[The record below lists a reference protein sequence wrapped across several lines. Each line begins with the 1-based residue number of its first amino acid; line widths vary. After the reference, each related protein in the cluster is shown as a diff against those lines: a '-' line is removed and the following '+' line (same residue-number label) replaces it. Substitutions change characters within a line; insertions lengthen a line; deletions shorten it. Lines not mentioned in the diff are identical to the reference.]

1 MTITCNQ
8 IDDLLFDGSP
18 LAMETAARHAAEC
31 DACAATLAAWNEL
44 SDTAR
49 SMRTTWENDTLWPR
63 IERAIRAEK
72 SKRSPMR
79 WLRQAAAAAAI
90 ILGLGAPLFYAVRV
104 QSRQAAYDR
113 TILRASAMEEVERAE
128 REHIRSIVNL
138 EKLADAKLEDT
149 TSPLMISYKEKL
161 MLLDDAIAEC
171 EANIENN
178 RQNAHLRKQLLAMYS
193 EKQQTLMDVLREDS
207 NVPQNQYASRARRDR
222 PVVFRGAALRR

>member
-31 DACAATLAAWNEL
+31 DACAETLAAWNEL

-72 SKRSPMR
+72 KRAPSR
-79 WLRQAAAAAAI
+79 WLRQFAAAAVI
-90 ILGLGAPLFYAVRV
+90 ILALAAPLLYAVRV
-104 QSRQAAYDR
+104 QSREAAFDR
-113 TILRASAMEEVERAE
+113 TILRVSALDDVERAE
-128 REHIRSIVNL
+128 RDHVRAIQNL
-138 EKLADAKLEDT
+138 EKVAGARLEDAQ
-149 TSPLMISYKEKL
+149 SPLMISYKEKL

-171 EANIENN
+171 EANIAQN

-207 NVPQNQYASRARRDR
+207 DVSHTP
-222 PVVFRGAALRR
+222 